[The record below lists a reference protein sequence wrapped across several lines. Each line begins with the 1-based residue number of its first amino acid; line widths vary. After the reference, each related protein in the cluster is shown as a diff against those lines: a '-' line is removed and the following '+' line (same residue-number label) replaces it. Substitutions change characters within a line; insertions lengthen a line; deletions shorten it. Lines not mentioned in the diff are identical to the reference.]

1 MCWRIS
7 FHHKHQLNT
16 PVSQRSHSMRTI
28 QTARS
33 LMFSNNMVILATLIL
48 PGGVLAVPD
57 GAATP
62 AQQQMVR
69 EPAEPQ
75 EQNMT
80 DTVVIA
86 PTHTGKRIVPPYDP
100 TNPPKPKLRSN
111 DQVEPGSDGLSDTD
125 VLPDDQIFPSSEE

>member
-1 MCWRIS
+1 M
-7 FHHKHQLNT
+7 
-16 PVSQRSHSMRTI
+16 RSI

-48 PGGVLAVPD
+48 PSGVLAVPD

-100 TNPPKPKLRSN
+100 TNPPKPKMIKSSLEATRCRIPTCYRMTRSSHHQKSN
-111 DQVEPGSDGLSDTD
+111 
-125 VLPDDQIFPSSEE
+125 